1 MSAVAEIQPMFF
13 DEEGGRDVDIQF
25 DPNHFEAVT
34 PYSDDLN
41 DEYEQ
46 AQEQLRQ
53 LRAQEEQIRQQAEEL
68 EELSRREE
76 EFKTGNEEICT
87 TLESYLK
94 LLDREATEAQR
105 IAEDCAEAHERFESH
120 LNNLHMLRPETWSRA
135 DRKAELARAL
145 GYVES
150 ANNAVE
156 NTMPLIDSLSGTKK
170 PTGIGALFAKGSHHG
185 SPGSMT
191 VSDAVRGEAPF
202 SYWLKS
208 GFAFSLPVII
218 FAFIAFVVMS
228 FL

>member
-34 PYSDDLN
+34 PYSEDLN

-68 EELSRREE
+68 EELSRQEE
-76 EFKTGNEEICT
+76 EFKTGNEDVSHQ
-87 TLESYLK
+87 LENYLK
-94 LLDREATEAQR
+94 LLDREATDAQR
-105 IAEDCAEAHERFESH
+105 LAEECAEAHERFESH
-120 LNNLHMLRPETWSRA
+120 LNNLNMLRPETWSRA

-145 GYVES
+145 GYVEA

-156 NTMPLIDSLSGTKK
+156 NTMPLIESIGGAKRSG
-170 PTGIGALFAKGSHHG
+170 GIGALFGRGSHH
-185 SPGSMT
+185 SAPGIT
-191 VSDAVRGEAPF
+191 TGDAIRGEATF
-202 SYWLKS
+202 LYWLKS
-208 GFAFSLPVII
+208 GFAFSLPLIA
-218 FAFIAFVVMS
+218 FAIIAFVVMS